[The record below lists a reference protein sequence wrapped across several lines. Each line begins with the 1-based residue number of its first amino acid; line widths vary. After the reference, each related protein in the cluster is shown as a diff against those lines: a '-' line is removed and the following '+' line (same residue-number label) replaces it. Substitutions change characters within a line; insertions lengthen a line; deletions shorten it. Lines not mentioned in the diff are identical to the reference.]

1 MSRKSVWCFTVTSG
15 LIEPTPQEGIEVK
28 FNSQTLK
35 LIVGPVE
42 TPDSSTDYP
51 HQHGYIACARSCSLT
66 KGQAIA
72 VLKQENIYQDGQY
85 VHELESTKAKYHSY
99 CFKSTSSTH
108 TSAERAIKRAFDA
121 VQSDGGFKI
130 TPKRLKESLIHS
142 EGATFVAK
150 NKQVIE
156 VALGTPSAFSRS
168 KRDIEEDVDAKANMK
183 KFMQACVNYRA
194 IIEKSLANGFVTTHK
209 AFNDTSR
216 DDQVLAILITTLLP
230 MVVNRKRIT
239 DTIPGL
245 YFYGNSNCGK
255 SYMFSQIPNYK
266 KVACDAEG
274 VGRFRLE
281 GDQAAFLL
289 DDIDPEWLFDRKN
302 CKTMRSL
309 VIGESDSVKTFGDTQ
324 EVRGWVV
331 MTSNSTPR
339 FLEVEVPN
347 PEGLSDDKLA
357 AAQRDFDIQCAAWK
371 RRFLTLNFTE
381 PVDLDDMFIDFS
393 LNSLNIVAMQAIIK
407 SYQKLQSED
416 LKTLF
421 KTYYDYVVTMLD
433 GEAESEAVATYNDL
447 LVECSQNNE

>member
-1 MSRKSVWCFTVTSG
+1 
-15 LIEPTPQEGIEVK
+15 
-28 FNSQTLK
+28 
-35 LIVGPVE
+35 
-42 TPDSSTDYP
+42 
-51 HQHGYIACARSCSLT
+51 
-66 KGQAIA
+66 
-72 VLKQENIYQDGQY
+72 
-85 VHELESTKAKYHSY
+85 
-99 CFKSTSSTH
+99 
-108 TSAERAIKRAFDA
+108 
-121 VQSDGGFKI
+121 
-130 TPKRLKESLIHS
+130 
-142 EGATFVAK
+142 
-150 NKQVIE
+150 
-156 VALGTPSAFSRS
+156 
-168 KRDIEEDVDAKANMK
+168 
-183 KFMQACVNYRA
+183 
-194 IIEKSLANGFVTTHK
+194 
-209 AFNDTSR
+209 
-216 DDQVLAILITTLLP
+216 
-230 MVVNRKRIT
+230 
-239 DTIPGL
+239 
-245 YFYGNSNCGK
+245 
-255 SYMFSQIPNYK
+255 
-266 KVACDAEG
+266 
-274 VGRFRLE
+274 
-281 GDQAAFLL
+281 
-289 DDIDPEWLFDRKN
+289 
-302 CKTMRSL
+302 MRSL